1 MGPRRARAEDCARL
15 NLDNLNSQPWPEDA
29 VLALDAWRQGD
40 VIEVGKRLMWIG
52 VSGQDMLTGVTSDSA
67 GDRVLASHDGCTTGY
82 AVITTQTCD
91 VIGAP
96 PGSKQPWVQVSP
108 ICAITDSSQLSN
120 IQRGWLL
127 NHVLVTADLDLSGTN
142 AVDLRYSFPVSK
154 SVLLQQTRRSAF
166 TSEADVLRLAER
178 LAVKAGRASH
188 HDLIG
193 SSLAQALKAFV
204 AAEIRAGTWQ
214 SPVEQFRVVISE
226 GTRLHPRRVRLLVIT
241 KMAATSALTK
251 AISGCVKT
259 WKKQERKELE
269 AAQIDVEPVEFRAL
283 HDIDV
288 SDYRAAVHLPVEE
301 VTRTYWF

>member
-1 MGPRRARAEDCARL
+1 M
-15 NLDNLNSQPWPEDA
+15 
-29 VLALDAWRQGD
+29 
-40 VIEVGKRLMWIG
+40 
-52 VSGQDMLTGVTSDSA
+52 
-67 GDRVLASHDGCTTGY
+67 
-82 AVITTQTCD
+82 
-91 VIGAP
+91 
-96 PGSKQPWVQVSP
+96 
-108 ICAITDSSQLSN
+108 
-120 IQRGWLL
+120 
-127 NHVLVTADLDLSGTN
+127 
-142 AVDLRYSFPVSK
+142 
-154 SVLLQQTRRSAF
+154 
-166 TSEADVLRLAER
+166 AER